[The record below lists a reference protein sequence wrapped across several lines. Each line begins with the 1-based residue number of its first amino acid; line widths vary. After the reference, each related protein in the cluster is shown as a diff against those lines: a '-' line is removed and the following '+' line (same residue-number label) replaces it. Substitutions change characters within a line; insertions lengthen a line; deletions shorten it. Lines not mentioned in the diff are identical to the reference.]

1 MAGIFANIDSD
12 ISKLNQL
19 KAKIEEVKK
28 ALTSINVKVDIDI
41 AKGMEEQLKNLTTQ
55 YDALVQKVSQAEG
68 KVIASTQRINQAAEK
83 IIKAQEQ
90 LAKATG
96 TQPQAGNVAGASTQA
111 NQAQTASVQAQAK
124 AYDELATEIDEVMGT
139 RSQNIRRMVEEQNA
153 IRLINAEIKEL
164 TKYQGDNAS
173 FSSGQ
178 QKRLEQLNAS
188 LLQHKTALAELRQS
202 LNNSFKLDNAAATS
216 MNALSQSLGRMRMAY
231 RELTE
236 EERNSP
242 FGKELLAS
250 IQQADAKIKQLDAT
264 IGNHQRNVGNYA
276 SGWNGL
282 NMSIQQIG
290 RELPSLAMGI
300 NTFFLAI
307 SNNLPILTDE
317 IARARKEYNAL
328 KAAGQAATPVW
339 KQVVSSLVSWQ
350 TALTVG
356 ITLLTVYG
364 KDIIAWVGN
373 LFKAKDGTAELEAA
387 TKRLN
392 TAVSQVYGSI
402 SEEMRNLRSLN
413 DALQNA
419 KRGTDE
425 WESIRQK
432 IVAGYSK
439 YLPSIDSEIEKT
451 GTLAGSYDRLA
462 ESIQRAAAAR
472 GFEKYRAEED
482 EKYFEE
488 RNKQLQRV
496 YDAFIDQLGND
507 DGLKQYQKWLRLLD
521 SGEGLSRRQQGEFGQ
536 IDVGWGLGNANS
548 VLFELRKAQ
557 EAHDKALERYREI
570 FNMSEGAE
578 TALPPD
584 SIKAMRESLSARREA
599 LEQLSVESE
608 EYAKL
613 KAEIEEDE
621 QRLSKITQSG
631 NTVSQSKSIAQLKS
645 YLDQL
650 AQLRQDNEDRQVDL
664 MQDGTEKELAE
675 IDLRYRRIREKVQE
689 LEKELSERQGGSLTQ
704 EQSIQF
710 GIAYA
715 GIDRLEQRDKDK
727 IQSSA
732 IQEKMEKE
740 REAMDEYLKEYGTY
754 QEKRL
759 AITREYERKIAE
771 ADTEGEKR
779 TLGKQMKEALAD
791 LDIEALKTTSAI
803 SQLFG
808 DMTDKT
814 LKELERINEEGSAA
828 LEFLKG
834 GQWDEQKGIRFG
846 IDKEQFDTI
855 SQSPEKLKAISDA
868 LDRNREAAEQLRPA
882 YEKVADGLRDLF
894 NAGSDSKKLT
904 QALADIQE
912 GLNECLQAA
921 SFLSDAF
928 AGLGDAFG
936 SKALGSIAEGIN
948 IAVDS
953 LNSAMKG
960 MQSGAQIGSMFGG
973 VGGAVGS
980 AVGGAVGLFTG
991 IANAIA
997 RIHDKKNER
1006 RIQRLQDQIDVLT
1019 DSYSELG
1026 RAVEDAY
1033 SKDASGLI
1041 EDQNKLLEQQKVL
1054 IQQQIKEEEDKK
1066 KTDDGRIEQWKQ
1078 QLEEIDQTIADNKEK
1093 AVDAIFGE
1101 DLQSAIENFAA
1112 AYTEAWASGEDRAES
1127 AKDFVRDMMRSM
1139 VTESIKGALE
1149 SSKAI
1154 ESIRKMMKQ
1163 FYEDDYLSTLEKA
1176 LLETAV
1182 TNLANNLD
1190 EEFGWAADLF
1200 KDEEEGATAEE
1211 EHEKQIE
1218 ELQKAYDQLSD
1229 AVNKAYSTDK
1239 VKALSQQESNLRQQI
1254 EATRKAMDEE
1264 SSANGT
1270 GTEWYGEL
1278 QDQYQELSQ
1287 QLSDLKEQK
1296 IDAIFGED
1304 IQSAIESFVSA
1315 YTEALSQGD
1324 TSQVSKDFVEGM
1336 VQSMVTESMKMD
1348 ASPVMEQVRQKLV
1361 EAWQDGVVTA
1371 EEQADVQAVIDRL
1384 NQQLADKYQWAE
1396 GLFKEEE
1403 AQPERTNEIQGLEGL
1418 KDAYDR
1424 LSDSIARTYSS
1435 EKARLLKE
1443 QNDLLRQQK
1452 TLLEQAIAAEQA
1464 LGEEANADF
1473 IDEWGNQLEE
1483 VNQQIQ
1489 DNKEAQLD
1497 AIFGQDTQTAI
1508 SNLADALID
1517 AWSSGEDRAKTS
1529 KEFVNS
1535 LIRSMA
1541 AEAMK
1546 MDISP
1551 VMEQLRDQLGG
1562 MFADGIISADESG
1575 VIQSM
1580 VDGLASQLE
1589 EQYSWLD
1596 QFLEQAE
1603 DTAEEVQETFSG
1615 ITFDNMRDNFVSQL
1629 ADMSTSYEDM
1639 CADMEDQLRQSILQG
1654 FLKSKYQGAIQSLLN
1669 TWDMYGASG
1678 GNIDPD
1684 EIEALRQQYKELISA
1699 MIQDRED
1706 LAQQFGWEQFQQEAS
1721 RGSYE
1726 IASQESVDEQNGRL
1740 TAMYESDLRRESI
1753 QTAILNAIGGYK
1765 GQPANPT
1772 VEYTP
1777 ITEMRQPS
1785 KELSAR
1791 LDNMGDIGTDI
1802 RDILAN
1808 SYLELQQI
1816 NENTGEIVK
1825 PIKQMQQ
1832 DIAEVKRNTAKL

>member
-12 ISKLNQL
+12 ISKLKQL
-19 KAKIEEVKK
+19 KAQIEAVKK

-41 AKGMEEQLKNLTTQ
+41 AKGMEEQLKNLVTQ
-55 YDALVQKVSQAEG
+55 YDALVQKISQTEG

-96 TQPQAGNVAGASTQA
+96 TQPQAGNVAGASAAA

-124 AYDELATEIDEVMGT
+124 AYDELAKEIDAVMGT

-153 IRLINAEIKEL
+153 IRLIKAEIKDL
-164 TKYQGDNAS
+164 TKYQGNNAAL
-173 FSSGQ
+173 SSGQ

-236 EERNSP
+236 EERKSP
-242 FGKELLAS
+242 FGQELLAS

-282 NMSIQQIG
+282 SMSIQQIG

-356 ITLLTVYG
+356 ITLLTMYG
-364 KDIIAWVGN
+364 KDIIEWVGN
-373 LFKAKDGTAELEAA
+373 LFKGEKQVDALAERMKTLNDIQREAGLSAAKERSELDVLYKATQDHTRSLKDRNAAADELQKRYPKYFENLSNEAILAGDAAKAYRQLTDDILKAAQARAAQDKITKNYERIFQLQRAINADTNWTNRNREKTKGGTA
-387 TKRLN
+387 T
-392 TAVSQVYGSI
+392 TPVSVVSN
-402 SEEMRNLRSLN
+402 M
-413 DALQNA
+413 
-419 KRGTDE
+419 
-425 WESIRQK
+425 
-432 IVAGYSK
+432 
-439 YLPSIDSEIEKT
+439 
-451 GTLAGSYDRLA
+451 GTLAVEQLTDDAIEYNRRIN
-462 ESIQRAAAAR
+462 EIKKNQ
-472 GFEKYRAEED
+472 EE
-482 EKYFEE
+482 
-488 RNKQLQRV
+488 
-496 YDAFIDQLGND
+496 
-507 DGLKQYQKWLRLLD
+507 
-521 SGEGLSRRQQGEFGQ
+521 
-536 IDVGWGLGNANS
+536 
-548 VLFELRKAQ
+548 
-557 EAHDKALERYREI
+557 LERLTKDNDYYASLI
-570 FNMSEGAE
+570 DM
-578 TALPPD
+578 
-584 SIKAMRESLSARREA
+584 ESLTKGVNESAEA
-599 LEQLSVESE
+599 
-608 EYAKL
+608 
-613 KAEIEEDE
+613 
-621 QRLSKITQSG
+621 
-631 NTVSQSKSIAQLKS
+631 QSKSIAQLKS
-645 YLDQL
+645 YLDEL

-664 MQDGTEKELAE
+664 MQDGTDKEIAE
-675 IDLRYRRIREKVQE
+675 IELRYRRIREKVQE
-689 LEKELSERQGGSLTQ
+689 LEKELSERQGGSLTT

-710 GIAYA
+710 SIAYDS
-715 GIDRLEQRDKDK
+715 IDRLEQRDKDK
-727 IQSSA
+727 VQSSA
-732 IQEKMEKE
+732 IKEKMEKE
-740 REAMDEYLKEYGTY
+740 REAMNAYLQEYGSY

-759 AITREYERKIAE
+759 AITQEYERKMAE
-771 ADTEGEKR
+771 ATTEGEKL

-846 IDKEQFDTI
+846 IDKEQFDI
-855 SQSPEKLKAISDA
+855 LSQSPEKLKAISDA
-868 LDRNREAAEQLRPA
+868 LERNREAAEQLRPA
-882 YEKVADGLRDLF
+882 YEKVAEGLRDLF

-936 SKALGSIAEGIN
+936 SKALSGIAEGIN
-948 IAVDS
+948 EAMNVV
-953 LNSAMKG
+953 NST
-960 MQSGAQIGSMFGG
+960 MQGAQAGSMFGPIG
-973 VGGAVGS
+973 TAAGA
-980 AVGGAVGLFTG
+980 AVGLVSSLAG
-991 IANAIA
+991 AIA

-1019 DSYSELG
+1019 DSYDQLG

-1066 KTDDGRIEQWKQ
+1066 KTDNDRIDEWKQ
-1078 QLEEIDQTIADNKEK
+1078 QLEEIDQAIADNKEK

-1101 DLQSAIENFAA
+1101 DLQSAIENFAT

-1154 ESIRKMMKQ
+1154 ESIRKMMKK

-1190 EEFGWAADLF
+1190 KEFGWAADLF
-1200 KDEEEGATAEE
+1200 KDEEEGTTAEE

-1229 AVNKAYSTDK
+1229 SVNRAYSTDK
-1239 VKALSQQESNLRQQI
+1239 VKALSQQEENLRQQI

-1348 ASPVMEQVRQKLV
+1348 ASPVMEQVRKKLV

-1371 EEQADVQAVIDRL
+1371 EEQADVEAVIDRL
-1384 NQQLADKYQWAE
+1384 NQQLKDKYQWAE

-1424 LSDSIARTYSS
+1424 LSDSIGRTYSS
-1435 EKARLLKE
+1435 EKAQLLKE
-1443 QNDLLRQQK
+1443 QNDLLQQQK
-1452 TLLEQAIAAEQA
+1452 TLLEQTIAAEQA
-1464 LGEEANADF
+1464 LGGEANQDF

-1497 AIFGQDTQTAI
+1497 AIFGQDTQSAI

-1529 KEFVNS
+1529 KDFVNS

-1546 MDISP
+1546 MDIAP
-1551 VMEQLRDQLGG
+1551 VMEQLRGQLGD
-1562 MFADGIISADESG
+1562 MFADGIISADESS

-1580 VDGLASQLE
+1580 VNGLASQLE

-1615 ITFDNMRDNFVSQL
+1615 ITFDSMRDNFVSQL
-1629 ADMSTSYEDM
+1629 SDMSTSYEDM

-1753 QTAILNAIGGYK
+1753 QTAILNAINGSASTIGL
-1765 GQPANPT
+1765 PARNQQDIPLT
-1772 VEYTP
+1772 SMKYSGNEFS
-1777 ITEMRQPS
+1777 QQ
-1785 KELSAR
+1785 
-1791 LDNMGDIGTDI
+1791 MGETNDIGRDI
-1802 RDILAN
+1802 RDMLAN

-1816 NENTGEIVK
+1816 SENTGEIIK
-1825 PIKQMQQ
+1825 PIKQMQK
-1832 DIAEVKRNTAKL
+1832 DIEKVKENTARI